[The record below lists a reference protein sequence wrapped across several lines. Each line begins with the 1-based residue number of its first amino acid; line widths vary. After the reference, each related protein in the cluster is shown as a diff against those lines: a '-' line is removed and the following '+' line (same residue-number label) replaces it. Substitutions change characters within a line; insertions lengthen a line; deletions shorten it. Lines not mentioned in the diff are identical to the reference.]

1 VAAIDSLL
9 GILDM
14 QKAHGL
20 VLVEGK
26 QPEIMGGKS
35 GALTMPPLNATM
47 MKLLVDELLTAEDL
61 ARIAEGAVI
70 ERALAGDPSR
80 PFTMTARLESG
91 RPKIVV
97 RRGQPRARPPGPADA
112 PPVVAA
118 SPEASP
124 PPPSPEPPAPFERG
138 PLPLALMRA
147 LDAAIAMGA
156 SDVILSAGRPPLAK
170 RAGRVETLA
179 GAPVSDADLRALA
192 EQAARGRAVDE
203 QGSAD
208 FALEHGTARTR
219 FRVNVFRQ
227 LDGLAAVLRPIW
239 DQVPSLADLNLPAEI
254 VRTVAVPSGLVLMA
268 GATGSGK
275 STTLAALVEHLAR
288 QRACHIVTLED
299 PIEYRFTGGQAV
311 VHQREVGAH
320 VSSFAAGLR
329 AALRESPDVLLLG
342 EMRDPETI
350 ALALSAAETG
360 HLVLSTLHSG
370 TAAGAIDRMVNASPE
385 SDRASVRAQLAGA
398 LRFVLTQQLLPGTS
412 GGRVPVVEVLS
423 VNQAVAAQIRDGRTQ
438 LLATQIELGTDDGMI
453 AMNQALQA
461 LVRAGRITRQ
471 TALGATLNPGELE
484 RLLGEGRP
492 VVPRR

>member
-26 QPEIMGGKS
+26 QPEIMGGKT

-47 MKLLVDELLTAEDL
+47 MSLLVEELLTAEDL
-61 ARIAEGAVI
+61 ARINEGAVI

-80 PFTMTARLESG
+80 PFTMTARLENG

-97 RRGQPRARPPGPADA
+97 RRGQPRPRPPGPAETA
-112 PPVVAA
+112 PVPAA
-118 SPEASP
+118 PEPAP
-124 PPPSPEPPAPFERG
+124 LPAPEPPSPVERG
-138 PLPLALMRA
+138 RLPSTVMRA

-170 RAGRVETLA
+170 RAGRLETLA
-179 GAPVSDADLRALA
+179 GAPVGDAELRALA
-192 EQAARGRAVDE
+192 EQGARGRALDE
-203 QGSAD
+203 HGSAD
-208 FALEHGTARTR
+208 FAIEHGPRNIR

-227 LDGLAAVLRPIW
+227 LEGLAAVLRPIW
-239 DQVPSLADLNLPAEI
+239 DQVPALADLNLPAEI
-254 VRTVAVPSGLVLMA
+254 ARAVSVPSGLVLMA

-275 STTLAALVEHLAR
+275 STTLAALVDLLSR

-299 PIEYRFTGGQAV
+299 PIEYRFAGGQAV
-311 VHQREVGAH
+311 VHQREIGAH
-320 VSSFAAGLR
+320 VASFAAGLR

-370 TAAGAIDRMVNASPE
+370 TAAGAIDRIVNASPE
-385 SDRASVRAQLAGA
+385 ADRAAVRAQLAGA
-398 LRFVLTQQLLPGTS
+398 LRFVLTQQLLPGTN
-412 GGRVPVVEVLS
+412 GGRVPVVEVLA
-423 VNQAVAAQIRDGRTQ
+423 VNHAVAAQIRDGRTQ
-438 LLATQIELGTDDGMI
+438 LLTTQIELGSDEGMI
-453 AMNQALQA
+453 TMNQALLA
-461 LVRAGRITRQ
+461 LVRSGRITRQ
-471 TALGATLNPGELE
+471 TALGATLNPAEFD
-484 RLLGEGRP
+484 RLLGP
-492 VVPRR
+492 SVPRR

>member
-26 QPEIMGGKS
+26 QPEVMGGKS

-47 MKLLVDELLTAEDL
+47 MSLLVDELLTTEDL
-61 ARIAEGAVI
+61 ARINEGAVI
-70 ERALAGDPSR
+70 ERALAGDPGR

-91 RPKIVV
+91 RTKIVV
-97 RRGQPRARPPGPADA
+97 RRGQPRPRPTGAVETAAPPPPEPAPPSAPPEPA
-112 PPVVAA
+112 PPV
-118 SPEASP
+118 
-124 PPPSPEPPAPFERG
+124 ERG
-138 PLPLALMRA
+138 RTPSVIARA
-147 LDAAIAMGA
+147 LDAAVSMTA

-179 GAPVSDADLRALA
+179 GAAVTDAELRAFA
-192 EQAARGRAVDE
+192 EQAGARASRLE
-203 QGSAD
+203 EHGSAD
-208 FALEHGTARTR
+208 FAFEHGPRRTR
-219 FRVNVFRQ
+219 FRANVFRQ

-254 VRTVAVPSGLVLMA
+254 ARAVSVPNGLVLMA

-299 PIEYRFTGGQAV
+299 PIEYRFGGGLAV
-311 VHQREVGAH
+311 VHQREVGTH
-320 VSSFAAGLR
+320 VASFAAGLR
-329 AALRESPDVLLLG
+329 AALRESPDVLLVG
-342 EMRDPETI
+342 EMRDPETV

-370 TAAGAIDRMVNASPE
+370 TAAGAIERIVNASPE
-385 SDRASVRAQLAGA
+385 ADRAAVRGQLAGA
-398 LRFVLTQQLLPGTS
+398 LRFVLTQQLLPATS
-412 GGRVPVVEVLS
+412 GGRVPVVEVLA

-438 LLATQIELGTDDGMI
+438 LLATQIELGSDEGMI
-453 AMNQALQA
+453 TMNQALQA
-461 LVRAGRITRQ
+461 LVRTGRITRQ
-471 TALGATLNPGELE
+471 AALGATLNPQELE
-484 RLLGEGRP
+484 RLLGDVRP
-492 VVPRR
+492 VIRR